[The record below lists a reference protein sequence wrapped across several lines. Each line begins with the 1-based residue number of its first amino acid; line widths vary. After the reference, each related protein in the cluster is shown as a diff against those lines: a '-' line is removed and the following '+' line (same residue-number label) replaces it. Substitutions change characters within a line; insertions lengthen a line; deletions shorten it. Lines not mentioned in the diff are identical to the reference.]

1 LNTNQ
6 ENNGVNEKG
15 TDLTASIKK
24 LMLFLAPLFLI
35 VLIIIQVVVI
45 CCEFTKYLCVIL
57 HKFTTDFVFLRFHR
71 QSQFGE
77 NGNRRFRGKLLVV
90 AVLTRNRWRVK
101 TSTVFISLPRSIQE
115 AQHPMAKNTTLLLE
129 NPGS

>member
-1 LNTNQ
+1 MFTQ
-6 ENNGVNEKG
+6 
-15 TDLTASIKK
+15 
-24 LMLFLAPLFLI
+24 I
-35 VLIIIQVVVI
+35 VYWNLDAN
-45 CCEFTKYLCVIL
+45 KS
-57 HKFTTDFVFLRFHR
+57 TTDFVFRRFHR

-115 AQHPMAKNTTLLLE
+115 AQHPMAKKIALYFLKILIPVIEINTVANDYANRAVNNIIPLE
-129 NPGS
+129 QSGFRKKLEALHRS